1 MTTVLAI
8 ACAMLAACFF
18 ASAVALQHTAVRASN
33 LGETVRA
40 DAFGQILRS
49 RRWLTGTSLAVVG
62 TTLHVTALSLAPL
75 AIVQPIGVLSLV
87 LTVALNPRTA
97 KLPQIG
103 GAVVAVCAGVGGFVV
118 LAALSGSAPAAVV
131 HPASAQPLL
140 VGALGLAAL
149 GLCTRGRGRC
159 LVLAT
164 STAVLFGLGSALV
177 RAATQ
182 DVFTGQAV
190 SGGLLLAGEAVLL
203 MLVGG
208 WLLHQA
214 YAAGPAAV
222 VIAATTVIDPL
233 TAVTV
238 GLAVY
243 GESVRVDALSTVLQI
258 CSALLAMGGGFAL
271 ARSVPDPSEPK
282 EPAMTTDATAA
293 PEPGGPLRIL
303 LSADTFPP
311 DINGAAHFAGRL
323 AQGLAERGHDVHVVC
338 PATPREPAEAVVG
351 DVTVHRV
358 ESWSTPFHP
367 DFRVCSPRRAA
378 QAAGPL
384 IERLRPDVV
393 HVQSHFSL
401 GRAMLEAAGERG
413 IATVATNH
421 FMPEN
426 LLGYAPIPRG
436 LKAPLAR
443 WAWRDLVRVYRRADV
458 VTAPT
463 PRAVELLEAHGLP
476 GGARSV
482 SCGIDVAHYAPERRE
497 IHTWGTSVL
506 FVGRLDREKNVD
518 ELIRAV
524 AMLPGVR
531 AELVGDGACRQRLTE
546 LAEYL
551 GVSGRIR
558 FHGVV
563 SDEDLVRAYR
573 RANVFC
579 MPGTA
584 ELQSLATMEAMSAGL
599 PVVAADAMALP
610 HLVHHGVNGFLYPPG
625 DIGELAAR
633 LAELTQSQQA
643 RVEMGDAGRRII
655 AGHEIG
661 HTLTAFGE
669 LYREALG
676 APTPAAALAL
686 G

>member
-1 MTTVLAI
+1 MTTILIAI

-18 ASAVALQHTAVRASN
+18 AAAVALQHNAVR
-33 LGETVRA
+33 TVNHA
-40 DAFGQILRS
+40 DSVSVGAFGRIVRS
-49 RRWLTGTSLAVVG
+49 RRWLTGTSLAITG
-62 TTLHVTALSLAPL
+62 TALHVTALSLAPL

-87 LTVALNPRTA
+87 LTVALSRRTV
-97 KLPQIG
+97 KVPHLG
-103 GAVVAVCAGVGGFVV
+103 KAVAAVCAGVAGFVV
-118 LAALSGSAPAAVV
+118 LAALTGSASTTAV
-131 HPASAQPLL
+131 HLAQIQPLV

-164 STAVLFGLGSALV
+164 STAILYGLGSALV
-177 RAATQ
+177 RLATQ
-182 DVFTGQAV
+182 DVLTHAV
-190 SGGLLLAGEAVLL
+190 SSGLPLAGEAGVL

-214 YAAGPAAV
+214 YAAGPTAV

-238 GLAVY
+238 GLVVY
-243 GESVRVDALSTVLQI
+243 GEAARANTFSTALQL
-258 CSALLAMGGGFAL
+258 CFALLAVGGVLVL
-271 ARSVPDPSEPK
+271 ARSVPDSAEPK
-282 EPAMTTDATAA
+282 EREMPTA
-293 PEPGGPLRIL
+293 PEPGRPLRIL
-303 LSADTFPP
+303 ISADTFPP
-311 DINGAAHFAGRL
+311 DINGAAHFAARL
-323 AQGLAERGHDVHVVC
+323 AHGLAGRGHDVHVVC
-338 PATPREPAEAVVG
+338 PATARGPREDVVG
-351 DVTVHRV
+351 AITVHRV
-358 ESWSTPFHP
+358 ASWRTPFHP
-367 DFRVCSPRRAA
+367 DFRVCSPGRAA
-378 QAAGPL
+378 KAAGPL

-401 GRAMLEAAGERG
+401 GRAILKAASERG

-426 LLGYAPIPRG
+426 LLGYAPIPHG

-443 WAWRDLVRVYRRADV
+443 WAWRDLVRVYRQADV

-463 PRAVELLEAHGLP
+463 PRAVELLATHGLP
-476 GGARSV
+476 EAAHAV

-497 IHTWGTSVL
+497 IHTRGTSVL

-524 AMLPGVR
+524 ATLPGVR

-551 GVSGRIR
+551 GVAGRIR

-563 SDEDLVRAYR
+563 SDADLVRAYR
-573 RANVFC
+573 RCDVFC

-599 PVVAADAMALP
+599 PVVAANAMALP
-610 HLVHHGVNGFLYPPG
+610 HLVHHGVNGFLYTPG
-625 DIGELAAR
+625 NINELAGH
-633 LAELTQSQQA
+633 LATLTQSQEA
-643 RVEMGDAGRRII
+643 RAEMGDAGRQII
-655 AGHEIG
+655 TGHDIG
-661 HTLTAFGE
+661 NTLTAFGD
-669 LYREALG
+669 LYRKTLG
-676 APTPAAALAL
+676 ATEPSAALTS
-686 G
+686 